1 MRSLFVI
8 GTGMSRST
16 NFLVYRIFDRPP
28 KFFCHAAIDG
38 EVDAAVEDEQDLR
51 DASGDHCPEGDLQT
65 VLFPSVVVVLQGY
78 ELVNVE
84 DNSGMQG

>member
-38 EVDAAVEDEQDLR
+38 EVDAAVEDEQDLGDAAR
-51 DASGDHCPEGDLQT
+51 DHGPQGDGEAAPLLAIAVLLQ
-65 VLFPSVVVVLQGY
+65 S
-78 ELVNVE
+78 
-84 DNSGMQG
+84 